1 MKPTT
6 HFLLFALAA
15 FGGVAT
21 LGACTPKPQGLFAET
36 SPKVVSSPVSEASAP
51 HFMGR
56 WAVAA
61 SECHDPVII
70 QAKQLRDGATN
81 CDFAKVETSTAGYSI
96 SAVCRAGAGP
106 TPGRLT
112 LTLPDPE
119 HASSMTLAGGPFKT
133 PLALERC
140 T

>member
-6 HFLLFALAA
+6 PLLLFALAA

-36 SPKVVSSPVSEASAP
+36 SPSVAPPIAAGSAP

-56 WAVAA
+56 WAAA
-61 SECHDPVII
+61 AAECRDPVII
-70 QAKQLRDGATN
+70 QAKALRNDAAN
-81 CDFAKVETSTAGYSI
+81 CDFAKVENSTAGYSI

-106 TPGRLT
+106 KPVRLT

>member
-6 HFLLFALAA
+6 PLLLFALAA

-21 LGACTPKPQGLFAET
+21 LGACTPKPQGLFAEN
-36 SPKVVSSPVSEASAP
+36 SPSVVSAPVSEASAP
-51 HFMGR
+51 RFMGR
-56 WAVAA
+56 WAAVAA
-61 SECHDPVII
+61 ECHDPVII
-70 QAKQLRDGATN
+70 KAKELSKDATN
-81 CDFAKVETSTAGYSI
+81 CDFAKVDTSTAGYSI

-106 TPGRLT
+106 TPVRLT
-112 LTLPDPE
+112 LTLPDPQ

>member
-6 HFLLFALAA
+6 PLLLFALAA

-21 LGACTPKPQGLFAET
+21 LGACTPKPQGLFAEN
-36 SPKVVSSPVSEASAP
+36 SPTVVSSPIEEASAP

-56 WAVAA
+56 WATVACQ
-61 SECHDPVII
+61 CHDPVII
-70 QAKQLRDGATN
+70 QAKELRNDAAN

-106 TPGRLT
+106 TPVRLT
-112 LTLPDPE
+112 LTLPDPD

>member
-1 MKPTT
+1 MKTT
-6 HFLLFALAA
+6 TPLLLFALAA

-36 SPKVVSSPVSEASAP
+36 SPTVVSSPASEAAAP

-61 SECHDPVII
+61 ARCRNPVII
-70 QAKQLRDGATN
+70 QAKTLRDGDTH

-96 SAVCRAGAGP
+96 SAVCHAGTAE
-106 TPGRLT
+106 TPDRLT
-112 LTLPDPE
+112 LTLPDPD
-119 HASSMTLAGGPFKT
+119 HAGSMTLAGGPFKT

-140 T
+140 S